1 MHASYPANRTD
12 IPHLLKVVYFFA
24 MLVVVTIDLEHRPFF
39 VGGRIMKSKYRGMLW
54 TALRIIP
61 ALAMAIAIQSV
72 NSTCFFCLHQPD
84 VPNEL
89 KQTKVS

>member
-1 MHASYPANRTD
+1 
-12 IPHLLKVVYFFA
+12 
-24 MLVVVTIDLEHRPFF
+24 
-39 VGGRIMKSKYRGMLW
+39 MKSKYRGMLW

-61 ALAMAIAIQSV
+61 ALAMALAIQSV